1 MSEAVRLLWVHSSY
15 KCASIHEAMT
25 DISSSK
31 HQTSDQHKNHTYAAK
46 ERDFQDF
53 IKILDWLYY
62 HNPFCPVETNLKSIS
77 SGITSIKG
85 EDNINSEDAEEVGLA
100 IKTSMNG
107 KYISEISFSKNKTA
121 LKL

>member
-1 MSEAVRLLWVHSSY
+1 
-15 KCASIHEAMT
+15 MT

-31 HQTSDQHKNHTYAAK
+31 HQNSDQHKDHTYAAK

-100 IKTSMNG
+100 IQTSMNG
-107 KYISEISFSKNKTA
+107 KYISEISFSKKTA
-121 LKL
+121 LKLWLNCRKV